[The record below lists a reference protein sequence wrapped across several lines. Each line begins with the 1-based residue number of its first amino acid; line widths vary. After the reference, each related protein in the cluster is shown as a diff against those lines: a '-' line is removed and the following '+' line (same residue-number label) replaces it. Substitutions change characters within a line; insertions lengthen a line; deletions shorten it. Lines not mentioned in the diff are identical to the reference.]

1 MNLLDF
7 FLFAALAYFVW
18 FAVTFIVNFVMEYY
32 KIKKQQN
39 IMVDWVFPIHVK
51 YTSAP
56 EEQYFAWDIEDVFLG
71 QSNNYNELLTNIR
84 KRWNIPED
92 KLVIKSTE
100 EM

>member
-1 MNLLDF
+1 MNILDF

-18 FAVTFIVNFVMEYY
+18 FVVTFLINFGVEYY
-32 KIKKQQN
+32 KLRKQQSVV
-39 IMVDWVFPIHVK
+39 MDWVFPIHVK
-51 YTSAP
+51 YTP
-56 EEQYFAWDIEDVFLG
+56 EPEQYFAWDIEDVFLG
-71 QSNNYNELLTNIR
+71 QSNNYDDLLTNIR